1 MEQRAA
7 EREIIGGRIKKVDVR
22 KLIEILSVA
31 EKLKNNTRHSW
42 TSSGRQE
49 SVAEHSWRLSMM
61 AYLVKD
67 EFPDADINKVIL
79 MCIFHDIGE
88 AFTGDIPA
96 FSKTD
101 SDELDERQKLQQFLD
116 SLPEPYREELSG
128 LFEEMYAQETTESR
142 IFRALDRM
150 EAIIQHN
157 EADISTWLPLE
168 YELNL
173 TYGEKE
179 AEFSEYM
186 KRLKQ
191 AANEDTVRKIR
202 CAEEPAS

>member
-1 MEQRAA
+1 
-7 EREIIGGRIKKVDVR
+7 VNVR
-22 KLIEILSVA
+22 KLIKILADA

-49 SVAEHSWRLSMM
+49 SIAEHSWRLSLM

-79 MCIFHDIGE
+79 MSIFHDMGE

-96 FSKTD
+96 FYKTE
-101 SDELDERQKLQQFLD
+101 SDEFTERQKLQQFLGD
-116 SLPEPYREELSG
+116 LPEPYNEELSA
-128 LFEEMYAQETTESR
+128 LYNEMNEQKTVEAK

-173 TYGEKE
+173 VYGEKE
-179 AEFSEYM
+179 AEFSEYI
-186 KRLKQ
+186 KELKQ
-191 AANEDTVRKIR
+191 AVNEDTLMKIR
-202 CAEEPAS
+202 HAGESVS

>member
-1 MEQRAA
+1 M
-7 EREIIGGRIKKVDVR
+7 DVR
-22 KLIEILSVA
+22 KLIEILAVA

-49 SVAEHSWRLSMM
+49 SIAEHSWRLSLM

-67 EFPDADINKVIL
+67 EFPDADINKVIR

-101 SDELDERQKLQQFLD
+101 SDELDERQKLRQFLD

-128 LFEEMYAQETTESR
+128 LFEEIYTQETIESR

-150 EAIIQHN
+150 EAVIQHN

-173 TYGEKE
+173 VYGEKE
-179 AEFSEYM
+179 VEFSEYM
-186 KRLKQ
+186 RRLKR
-191 AANEDTVRKIR
+191 AVNEDTLMKIKHVRESVR
-202 CAEEPAS
+202 

>member
-88 AFTGDIPA
+88 VFTGDIPA

-116 SLPEPYREELSG
+116 SLPEPYREELFG

-202 CAEEPAS
+202 CAEESAS

>member
-88 AFTGDIPA
+88 VFTGDIPA

>member
-88 AFTGDIPA
+88 VFTGDIPA

-116 SLPEPYREELSG
+116 SLPEPYREELFG

>member
-1 MEQRAA
+1 M
-7 EREIIGGRIKKVDVR
+7 DVR
-22 KLIEILSVA
+22 KLIEILAVA

-49 SVAEHSWRLSMM
+49 SIAEHSWRLSFM

-67 EFPDADINKVIL
+67 EFPDADINKVIR

-101 SDELDERQKLQQFLD
+101 SDELDERQKLRQFLD

-128 LFEEMYAQETTESR
+128 LFEEIYTQETIESR

-150 EAIIQHN
+150 EAVIQHN

-173 TYGEKE
+173 VYGEKE
-179 AEFSEYM
+179 VEFSEYM
-186 KRLKQ
+186 RRLKR
-191 AANEDTVRKIR
+191 AVNEDTLMKIKHVR
-202 CAEEPAS
+202 ESVP

>member
-1 MEQRAA
+1 
-7 EREIIGGRIKKVDVR
+7 VDVR
-22 KLIEILSVA
+22 KLIEILAVA

-49 SVAEHSWRLSMM
+49 SIAEHSWRLSLM

-67 EFPDADINKVIL
+67 EFPDADINKVIR

-101 SDELDERQKLQQFLD
+101 SDELDERQKLRQFLD

-128 LFEEMYAQETTESR
+128 LFEEIYTQETIESR

-150 EAIIQHN
+150 EAVIQHN

-173 TYGEKE
+173 VYGEKE
-179 AEFSEYM
+179 VEFSEYM
-186 KRLKQ
+186 RRLKR
-191 AANEDTVRKIR
+191 AVNEDTLMKIKHVR
-202 CAEEPAS
+202 ESVP

>member
-116 SLPEPYREELSG
+116 SLPEPYREELFG

>member
-1 MEQRAA
+1 
-7 EREIIGGRIKKVDVR
+7 
-22 KLIEILSVA
+22 
-31 EKLKNNTRHSW
+31 
-42 TSSGRQE
+42 
-49 SVAEHSWRLSMM
+49 M

-79 MCIFHDIGE
+79 MSIFHDMGE

-96 FSKTD
+96 FYKTE
-101 SDELDERQKLQQFLD
+101 SDEFTERQKLQQFLGD
-116 SLPEPYREELSG
+116 LPEPYNEELSA
-128 LFEEMYAQETTESR
+128 LYNEMNEQKTVEAK

-173 TYGEKE
+173 VYGEKE
-179 AEFSEYM
+179 AEFSEYI
-186 KRLKQ
+186 KELKQ
-191 AANEDTVRKIR
+191 AVNEDTLMKIR
-202 CAEEPAS
+202 HAGESVS

>member
-1 MEQRAA
+1 M
-7 EREIIGGRIKKVDVR
+7 DVR
-22 KLIEILSVA
+22 KLIEILAVA

-49 SVAEHSWRLSMM
+49 SIAEHSWRLSLM

-67 EFPDADINKVIL
+67 EFPDADISKVIR

-101 SDELDERQKLQQFLD
+101 SDELDERQKLRQFLD

-128 LFEEMYAQETTESR
+128 LFEEIYTQETIESR

-150 EAIIQHN
+150 EAVIQHN

-173 TYGEKE
+173 VYGEKE
-179 AEFSEYM
+179 VEFSEYM
-186 KRLKQ
+186 RRLKR
-191 AANEDTVRKIR
+191 AVNEDTLMKIKHVR
-202 CAEEPAS
+202 ESVP

>member
-1 MEQRAA
+1 M
-7 EREIIGGRIKKVDVR
+7 DVR

-116 SLPEPYREELSG
+116 SLPEPYREELFG

-202 CAEEPAS
+202 CAEESAS

>member
-1 MEQRAA
+1 MDE
-7 EREIIGGRIKKVDVR
+7 R

>member
-1 MEQRAA
+1 M
-7 EREIIGGRIKKVDVR
+7 DVR

>member
-1 MEQRAA
+1 M
-7 EREIIGGRIKKVDVR
+7 DVR
-22 KLIEILSVA
+22 KLIEILAVA

-49 SVAEHSWRLSMM
+49 SIAEHSWRLSLM

-67 EFPDADINKVIL
+67 EFPDADINKVIR

-101 SDELDERQKLQQFLD
+101 SDELDERQKLRQFLD

-128 LFEEMYAQETTESR
+128 LFEEIYTQETIESR

-150 EAIIQHN
+150 EAVIQHN

-173 TYGEKE
+173 VYGEKE
-179 AEFSEYM
+179 VEFSEYM
-186 KRLKQ
+186 RRLKR
-191 AANEDTVRKIR
+191 AVNEDTLMKIKHVR
-202 CAEEPAS
+202 ESVP

>member
-1 MEQRAA
+1 
-7 EREIIGGRIKKVDVR
+7 VDVR

-49 SVAEHSWRLSMM
+49 SVAEHSWRLALM

-79 MCIFHDIGE
+79 MCIIHDLGE
-88 AFTGDIPA
+88 AFTGDIPS
-96 FSKTD
+96 FNKTD
-101 SDELDERQKLQQFLD
+101 DDELTERQKLRLFLD

-128 LFEEMYAQETTESR
+128 LFEEIYTQETIESR

-150 EAIIQHN
+150 EAVIQHN

-173 TYGEKE
+173 VYGEKE
-179 AEFSEYM
+179 VEFSEYM
-186 KRLKQ
+186 RRLKR
-191 AANEDTVRKIR
+191 AVNEDTLMKIKHVR
-202 CAEEPAS
+202 ESVP

>member
-1 MEQRAA
+1 
-7 EREIIGGRIKKVDVR
+7 VDVR
-22 KLIEILSVA
+22 KLIEILAVA

-49 SVAEHSWRLSMM
+49 SIAEHSWRLSLM

-67 EFPDADINKVIL
+67 EFPDADISKVIR

-101 SDELDERQKLQQFLD
+101 SDELDERQKLRQFLD

-128 LFEEMYAQETTESR
+128 LFEEIYTQETIESR

-150 EAIIQHN
+150 EAVIQHN

-173 TYGEKE
+173 VYGEKE
-179 AEFSEYM
+179 VEFSEYM
-186 KRLKQ
+186 RRLKR
-191 AANEDTVRKIR
+191 AVNEDTLMKIKHVR
-202 CAEEPAS
+202 ESVP

>member
-1 MEQRAA
+1 
-7 EREIIGGRIKKVDVR
+7 
-22 KLIEILSVA
+22 
-31 EKLKNNTRHSW
+31 
-42 TSSGRQE
+42 
-49 SVAEHSWRLSMM
+49 M

-67 EFPDADINKVIL
+67 EFPDADINKVIR

-101 SDELDERQKLQQFLD
+101 SDELDERQKLRQFLD

-128 LFEEMYAQETTESR
+128 LFEEIYTQETIESR

-150 EAIIQHN
+150 EAVIQHN

-173 TYGEKE
+173 VYGEKE
-179 AEFSEYM
+179 VEFSEYM
-186 KRLKQ
+186 RRLKR
-191 AANEDTVRKIR
+191 AVNEDTLMKIKHVR
-202 CAEEPAS
+202 ESVP